1 MPNVFVLNRG
11 PHNYSDAEFYGE
23 LIFCTE
29 GSLDRDDTAQ
39 MYRVLAP
46 FLEQSEPDDLILL
59 TSLASL
65 CAVASAMFAA
75 KHDRLNLLIYNG
87 TSYIERTIHLDNT
100 HTRQRVL

>member
-1 MPNVFVLNRG
+1 VEAVMAKVFVLNKG
-11 PHNYSDAEFYGE
+11 PHDYSDAEYYGE

-39 MYRVLAP
+39 MFRELSP
-46 FLEQSEPDDLILL
+46 FIEKSQPEDFILL

-75 KHDRLNLLIYNG
+75 KHGRLNLLIYNG
-87 TSYIERTIHLDNT
+87 DGYIGRTIHLE
-100 HTRQRVL
+100 Q